1 MENSMVRNQSENNG
15 SKINVI
21 LPKELLKNILKNL
34 DYKSL
39 CSAKQSCNLWKEI
52 IVAFKLTE
60 KATRKFL
67 DSAYKKLS
75 FE

>member
-1 MENSMVRNQSENNG
+1 MENSRVHNQSENNG

-21 LPKELLKNILKNL
+21 LAKELLKNILKNL
-34 DYKSL
+34 DFKSL
-39 CSAKQSCNLWKEI
+39 VSAKQSCKLWKEI

-60 KATRKFL
+60 KASSKFL

-75 FE
+75 FK